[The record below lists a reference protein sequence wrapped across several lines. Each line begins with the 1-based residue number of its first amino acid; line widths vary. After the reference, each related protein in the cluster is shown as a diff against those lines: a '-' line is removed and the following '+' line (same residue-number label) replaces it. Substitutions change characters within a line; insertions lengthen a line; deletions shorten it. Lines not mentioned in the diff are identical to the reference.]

1 MRTAFV
7 NKFLFSYFFSS
18 VLSCSPCCR
27 LRKIIRLFIT
37 DSLICV
43 TIHLSVWNRDF
54 NSTDLSKPKQMVVLY
69 ESGSAL
75 ADSSGFWF
83 YLFIY
88 WSARYCSA
96 MQIFKRY
103 LFYIFLWH
111 SFRTS
116 RASSAKMYQSKSV
129 YSHQQFL
136 KHGKVPPLKYKIC
149 SRLR

>member
-75 ADSSGFWF
+75 ADSSGFT
-83 YLFIY
+83 
-88 WSARYCSA
+88 S
-96 MQIFKRY
+96 
-103 LFYIFLWH
+103 
-111 SFRTS
+111 SFTGLL
-116 RASSAKMYQSKSV
+116 V
-129 YSHQQFL
+129 IVQQCRFL
-136 KHGKVPPLKYKIC
+136 KGTYSTYSCGTPLGQAGQAVLKCTKVNLCIATN
-149 SRLR
+149 SS